1 MNFFYIL
8 FAISHFI
15 YSVASYNINE
25 ANITLHLS
33 GAAYCGKDYYNTM
46 KIYEPANEFH
56 MDTIVYDITSDL
68 QGLVGYIA
76 NRKTIYVV
84 FRGSSSALNWV
95 EDLEI
100 KKVPYT
106 TFAECNCEIHKG
118 FYHSALAVKD
128 MVVYSVTKLKNM
140 LRYDTIIVTGHSY
153 GAAVAQIIGMEFV
166 NLGLSCQVYNF
177 GQPRIGD
184 DKYAVFVNTKL
195 TNYWRFTHNK
205 DIVPHVPPMSGLDY
219 IHSCGEIYEN
229 EYGDLKTCSM
239 NDCEDQTCADQY
251 SLKETNGDDHKV
263 YLQHSLECEANASP

>member
-8 FAISHFI
+8 FAISHFV

-25 ANITLHLS
+25 ANVTLHLS
-33 GAAYCGKDYYNTM
+33 GAAYCGKEYYNTM
-46 KIYEPANEFH
+46 KIFEPANEFQ
-56 MDTIVYDITSDL
+56 MDTTVYDISTDL
-68 QGLVGYIA
+68 QGFIGYIA

-84 FRGSSSALNWV
+84 FRGSSSALNWI

-106 TFAECNCEIHKG
+106 TFSTCNCEIHKG
-118 FYHSALAVKD
+118 FYNSALAVKD
-128 MVVYSVTKLKNM
+128 MVIYSVTKLKQM

-153 GAAVAQIIGMEFV
+153 GAAVAQIIGMELV

-184 DKYAVFVNTKL
+184 DKYAAFVNTKL
-195 TNYWRFTHNK
+195 KNYWRFTHNK

-219 IHSCGEIYEN
+219 VHSCGEIFEN
-229 EYGDLKTCSM
+229 ENGALKTCSM
-239 NDCEDQTCADQY
+239 TNCEDETCADQY
-251 SLKETNGDDHKV
+251 SLKETNGDDHME
-263 YLQHSLECEANASP
+263 YLQHSLECDANASQ